1 MTPVRIL
8 RALSDVHRVRDEWE
22 ELHRRAAPEHP
33 FLAPAWVLN
42 WWRAYGGGEDAIRFV
57 TVREAGDLVGVAP
70 LRLEVE
76 RRWGMEIPT
85 LRLWADAYAN
95 RAGPLV
101 DPLRSRDAV
110 EGIAEALL
118 EMRDWGLAALDPV
131 ELTDPAV
138 LGLASAFEARGV
150 PTGFDPGYTSPF
162 MTLPEG
168 EMEPLATVSR
178 AFGRT
183 LRRKLNRAEREGC
196 EVTEPGPDPGVDLAF
211 GISRASWQHRN
222 GTGLDTTPANEAF
235 FRGMASDP
243 WLRERLEILVL
254 SREGDPLAYEWN
266 LRTPARL
273 FNLKVGYREEEG
285 ALSPG
290 LVLRHHAVAR
300 ALAAGLREFD
310 FLGEVERYKMHWAT
324 GTRPHGT
331 LLAYRGGPRLALV
344 HGIRHRL
351 RPALKR
357 SPLLVRLIRLLRGDT
372 EGEGS

>member
-1 MTPVRIL
+1 
-8 RALSDVHRVRDEWE
+8 
-22 ELHRRAAPEHP
+22 
-33 FLAPAWVLN
+33 
-42 WWRAYGGGEDAIRFV
+42 
-57 TVREAGDLVGVAP
+57 
-70 LRLEVE
+70 
-76 RRWGMEIPT
+76 
-85 LRLWADAYAN
+85 
-95 RAGPLV
+95 
-101 DPLRSRDAV
+101 
-110 EGIAEALL
+110 
-118 EMRDWGLAALDPV
+118 
-131 ELTDPAV
+131 
-138 LGLASAFEARGV
+138 
-150 PTGFDPGYTSPF
+150 
-162 MTLPEG
+162 
-168 EMEPLATVSR
+168 
-178 AFGRT
+178 
-183 LRRKLNRAEREGC
+183 
-196 EVTEPGPDPGVDLAF
+196 
-211 GISRASWQHRN
+211 
-222 GTGLDTTPANEAF
+222 
-235 FRGMASDP
+235 MASDP

-357 SPLLVRLIRLLRGDT
+357 SPLLVRLIRLLRGDA